1 MNSKKI
7 NNYSN
12 QNKIN
17 FSVVYVPDY
26 EIDFNQIKKIRA
38 IMEKLKINFIDTHE
52 EIFKNYEN
60 KIELFSYYIPYHL
73 NGKGY
78 KLVAD
83 LISKKIR

>member
-12 QNKIN
+12 QN
-17 FSVVYVPDY
+17 
-26 EIDFNQIKKIRA
+26 
-38 IMEKLKINFIDTHE
+38 KINFIDTHE